1 MEITFLIISALL
13 LSLAV
18 ASTMRQR
25 NPERIP
31 VRINTNRRRP
41 KRDTYL

>member
-18 ASTMRQR
+18 ASTLRQR
-25 NPERIP
+25 NPERIA

-41 KRDTYL
+41 KRENHL